1 MALPGDTAVGMQRLG
16 VGLGTIMQAL
26 GMKGRMTQG
35 QGKRGQ
41 RRQGKDRRDQTA
53 GDPSSCCLNGVG
65 HVVASEASMAAAVVE
80 QAVAWG
86 PAWGV
91 RCAFAG

>member
-1 MALPGDTAVGMQRLG
+1 MALPGDKAVGMQKPG
-16 VGLGTIMQAL
+16 VGLGTTMQAL
-26 GMKGRMTQG
+26 GMKGRMTLG
-35 QGKRGQ
+35 QGKRDQ

-53 GDPSSCCLNGVG
+53 GDPSSCCLNEVG
-65 HVVASEASMAAAVVE
+65 RVVASEASMAAAVAE